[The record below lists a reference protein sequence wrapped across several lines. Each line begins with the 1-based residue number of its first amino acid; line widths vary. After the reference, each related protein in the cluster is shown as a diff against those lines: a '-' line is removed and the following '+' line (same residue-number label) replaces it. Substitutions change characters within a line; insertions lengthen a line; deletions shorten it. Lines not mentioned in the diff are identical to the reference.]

1 MHVLVVED
9 DELFRLGLELTL
21 QGFAGIE
28 QVTAV
33 ADGEQALELLRHQ
46 AVDLILLDLGLPGLG
61 GLETCRRISADHPRI
76 PVLVVTSQ
84 DDPAWCRRL
93 VHAGARGY
101 LHKGVAAAD
110 LQLAIQSV
118 LRGASWWDAAATL
131 ALRAL
136 GEAEAPAAAAPVAAV
151 AAVAA
156 PASVAPPAA
165 VAAQATQTAQTAQAA
180 QDHPAAGCAPVVD
193 ALVECTEPA
202 PNGTLALLT
211 PREREVLEAMA
222 RGLSNREIAAELCI
236 GLGTVRVHG
245 HQIMQKLGVANRTQA
260 VLKLL
265 PRRP

>member
-28 QVTAV
+28 QVTAM

-118 LRGASWWDAAATL
+118 LRGASWWDAEATL

-136 GEAEAPAAAAPVAAV
+136 GEADAQAAAAI
-151 AAVAA
+151 
-156 PASVAPPAA
+156 PAA
-165 VAAQATQTAQTAQAA
+165 VAAQATQTAQA
-180 QDHPAAGCAPVVD
+180 HPAAGCAPAGD
-193 ALVECTEPA
+193 ALVACTEAA
-202 PNGTLALLT
+202 PTGTLALLT

>member
-28 QVTAV
+28 QVTAM

-136 GEAEAPAAAAPVAAV
+136 GEADAPAAATPA

-156 PASVAPPAA
+156 PATVTAPAA
-165 VAAQATQTAQTAQAA
+165 VAVQAAQAT

-193 ALVECTEPA
+193 ALVERTEAAPA
-202 PNGTLALLT
+202 GTLALLT

-222 RGLSNREIAAELCI
+222 RGLSNREIATELCI